1 MLRFQFIRVC
11 KIIGAFVLLTL
22 SVINLEKYLS
32 SLSFCE
38 KRIWYKRT
46 NILISNIQATISNK
60 SFSSKFMNESEIFGE
75 YGEEVILSELDEIKF
90 KREIQD
96 GYKNYAFNE
105 FISKKISLGNCIQC
119 QIHLSSFL
127 KNYYYR
133 KIITRPKA

>member
-38 KRIWYKRT
+38 KRISYKRT
-46 NILISNIQATISNK
+46 NILISNIQATIANE
-60 SFSSKFMNESEIFGE
+60 SFSSKIMNESEIFGE

-119 QIHLSSFL
+119 
-127 KNYYYR
+127 
-133 KIITRPKA
+133 